1 MHFWQVTQTQVATI
15 LVLVKV
21 RNRIYVALPQLVP
34 TEHSCVRTL
43 TGYYHVID
51 ADVTCALLPAESL
64 NFSAFFDV
72 SNSKPP
78 KIAVMHLYQSPHD
91 NSCEVRTIT
100 VNVYYAYSPTDS
112 SVLGGT
118 FQ

>member
-21 RNRIYVALPQLVP
+21 RNHIYVALPQLVP

-43 TGYYHVID
+43 TGYYHMIG
-51 ADVTCALLPAESL
+51 ADVTYALLPAESL

-72 SNSKPP
+72 SNSGVPP
-78 KIAVMHLYQSPHD
+78 VLKFLIFLKFHLCP
-91 NSCEVRTIT
+91 EF
-100 VNVYYAYSPTDS
+100 
-112 SVLGGT
+112 VLKY
-118 FQ
+118 

>member
-21 RNRIYVALPQLVP
+21 RNHIYVALPQLVP

-43 TGYYHVID
+43 TGYYHMIG
-51 ADVTCALLPAESL
+51 ADVTYALLPAESL

-91 NSCEVRTIT
+91 ICGFKCMTTI
-100 VNVYYAYSPTDS
+100 SDDS
-112 SVLGGT
+112 T
-118 FQ
+118 FCTGI